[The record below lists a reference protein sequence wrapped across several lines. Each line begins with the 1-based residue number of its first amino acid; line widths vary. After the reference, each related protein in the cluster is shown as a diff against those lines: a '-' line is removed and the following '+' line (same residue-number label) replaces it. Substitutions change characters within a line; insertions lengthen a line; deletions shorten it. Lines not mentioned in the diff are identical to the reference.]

1 VLKSTTDDE
10 ELNMLI
16 AHLRRTAGW
25 CSSMALG
32 EYRLAAAERGVARGD
47 VQKLAGEKLVFYAL
61 PESGLT
67 HRDCLAEWES
77 GRVR

>member
-1 VLKSTTDDE
+1 MLKSMSTDDE
-10 ELNMLI
+10 LNTLI
-16 AHLRRTAGW
+16 DHLRRTAGW

-47 VQKLAGEKLVFYAL
+47 IQKLTGEKLVFYAL
-61 PESGLT
+61 PEAGLT